1 MPLELKQLRLPSEW
15 GTDEDKNSPR
25 LFLRNAYK
33 LDLPISGGWGYGV
46 NDCVVID
53 KEDPAAQTGLPFDL
67 LGVEN
72 VFVEKRIYA
81 ELIVFRPRNDRF
93 SGISWNRTEQSLRDI
108 DGRAFDVLKY
118 QVTAFT
124 DRDWEFLR
132 LDWEQNDAYLSD
144 EAGKV
149 RHAEER
155 SLREC
160 YYNTEFWFDIS
171 SPFGE

>member
-15 GTDEDKNSPR
+15 GGGEDKNSPR
-25 LFLRNAYK
+25 LFEERLQAGSTNKRRLGIRCGRLCCYRQRGSCGAN
-33 LDLPISGGWGYGV
+33 
-46 NDCVVID
+46 
-53 KEDPAAQTGLPFDL
+53 GLPFDDC
-67 LGVEN
+67 GEQ

-81 ELIVFRPRNDRF
+81 ELIVFRPRKDRY

-108 DGRAFDVLKY
+108 DGRQFDVLKY
-118 QVTAFT
+118 LVTAFT

-132 LDWEQNDAYLSD
+132 LDWEQNDAYLND

-171 SPFGE
+171 SPLGE